1 VSTLGKKLIWRVEC
15 FTYDMLC
22 FVLKPFSFGAISGAG
37 GWLLRQIGPLTSKH
51 KIAETG
57 LRLAFPEKSDTE
69 IKQLLKAQ
77 WDNTGRTFAE
87 FPVLHKLKVFGQ
99 DSRIKVMG
107 LEHLDSLKN
116 RELGVILF
124 SGHFANWELMA
135 AVFAQYDVPVRV
147 TYRRINNP
155 YLDRRVVEQREA
167 YGIKFLVQKST
178 HRGGRELFEALKQ
191 GDNVA
196 ILNDQKFNTGV
207 SVPFFGEPAMTANG
221 AVRLALKTGTPLV
234 PMSITRNKAHFTVTI
249 HPPMEIEKTG
259 HRDADVL
266 KGVIRVT
273 EFIEAR
279 IRENPAQ
286 WFWVHRRWPNEV
298 YQKENE

>member
-1 VSTLGKKLIWRVEC
+1 VSNIGKTISWRLEC
-15 FTYDMLC
+15 FAYDTLC
-22 FVLKPFSFGAISGAG
+22 FLLTPFSFGAISGAG
-37 GWLLRQIGPLTSKH
+37 GWLLRKIGPLTSKH

-57 LRLAFPEKSDTE
+57 LRLAFPDKSDDE
-69 IKQLLKAQ
+69 IKQLLKEQ

-87 FPVLHKLKVFGQ
+87 FPVLHKLKVFGE
-99 DSRIKVMG
+99 DSRIKVNG
-107 LEHLDSLKN
+107 LENLDTLKN
-116 RELGVILF
+116 RDLGVILF

-155 YLDRRVVEQREA
+155 YLDKRVMEQREA

-191 GDNVA
+191 GENVA
-196 ILNDQKFNTGV
+196 ILNDQKFNPGV

-221 AVRLALKTGTPLV
+221 AVRLAMKTGTPLV
-234 PMSITRNKAHFTVTI
+234 PMSITRDKARFTVTV
-249 HPPMEIEKTG
+249 HPPMTVTKTG
-259 HRDADVL
+259 NREADVL
-266 KGVIRVT
+266 KGVTRVT
-273 EFIEAR
+273 EFIEDR
-279 IRENPAQ
+279 IRENPGQ

-298 YQKENE
+298 YQKD